1 MKLIALMVGAVLSMA
16 QTAPRIPPGTLTPG
30 DIAVAVGALPR
41 FTPDRFVSLPPTVR
55 EAFTAINCQVPQ
67 TNLSAGPGN
76 VIAGEFAAK
85 GQRDWA
91 ALCSNGSITEIR
103 IVWGGA
109 ARCEDR
115 LASRQDSDT
124 LVATAPG
131 YYSYARS
138 IVLGARDGQD
148 VIDDTVV
155 NGPRTIHACI
165 GGRWRAVP

>member
-1 MKLIALMVGAVLSMA
+1 MKLIALIAAAVLSTA
-16 QTAPRIPPGTLTPG
+16 QTAPRIAPGTLTPG
-30 DIAVAVGALPR
+30 DIAIAVGALPR

-76 VIAGEFAAK
+76 VITGEFAAK

-91 ALCSNGSITEIR
+91 ALCSNGSSTEIR
-103 IVWGGA
+103 VVWGGP

-115 LASRQDSDT
+115 LAARQDSDS

-131 YYSYARS
+131 YYSYGRS
-138 IVLGARDGQD
+138 IAVGARGSQD

-155 NGPRTIHACI
+155 NGPRAVHACI
-165 GGRWRAVP
+165 GDHWQAVR